1 MPSVTKC
8 YDVDGN
14 VCWHETGKIPD
25 GWTTNAPQAKTEEVY
40 TAVEMAEE
48 APAPRKRRGRPPKP
62 K

>member
-8 YDVDGN
+8 YDEDGN
-14 VCWHETGKIPD
+14 VCWQETGKIPP
-25 GWTTNAPQAKTEEVY
+25 GWSTEPPQAKTEEVY

-48 APAPRKRRGRPPKP
+48 APRKRRGRPPKP